1 LAVARL
7 PMGVRVVGVNA
18 GHAFSFI
25 QAAAAKLR

>member
-1 LAVARL
+1 
-7 PMGVRVVGVNA
+7 MGVRVVGVNA